1 MTTANR
7 TLRRSPRRRDRR
19 GRGLRGLL
27 YPSTIPA
34 AKTRAERFD
43 AMVLEALDPIEQRW
57 GAELTELDLAVD
69 DVPEVDETSPDEVVW
84 QAGVLAD
91 VGVPLAQLVPAGVD
105 PEGLPSRARIVLYRR
120 PLEAR
125 ARGGADLADLLHEVL
140 VEQVAEYLNIE
151 PDVVDGGGRGLSRP
165 HGARHTGTRARTQV
179 VTLVPARV
187 LRASSTSDGRA
198 AQAPALALGEPAPDA
213 EALVVREGVL
223 QALGPDLA
231 PRADAL
237 GLPRRAALLREERL
251 GVGLG
256 AQRALLPVR
265 LLGLPGVSPNGST
278 IRSGSRSRSTPDAS
292 TP

>member
-1 MTTANR
+1 
-7 TLRRSPRRRDRR
+7 
-19 GRGLRGLL
+19 LRGLL
-27 YPSTIPA
+27 YPSTVPA

-43 AMVLEALDPIEQRW
+43 AMVLEALEPIEQRW

-151 PDVVDGGGRGLSRP
+151 PDVVDGGE
-165 HGARHTGTRARTQV
+165 
-179 VTLVPARV
+179 
-187 LRASSTSDGRA
+187 D
-198 AQAPALALGEPAPDA
+198 
-213 EALVVREGVL
+213 
-223 QALGPDLA
+223 
-231 PRADAL
+231 
-237 GLPRRAALLREERL
+237 
-251 GVGLG
+251 
-256 AQRALLPVR
+256 
-265 LLGLPGVSPNGST
+265 
-278 IRSGSRSRSTPDAS
+278 
-292 TP
+292 

>member
-57 GAELTELDLAVD
+57 GAELAELDLAVD
-69 DVPEVDETSPDEVVW
+69 EVPEVDETSPDEVVW

-151 PDVVDGGGRGLSRP
+151 PDVVDGGG
-165 HGARHTGTRARTQV
+165 
-179 VTLVPARV
+179 
-187 LRASSTSDGRA
+187 
-198 AQAPALALGEPAPDA
+198 
-213 EALVVREGVL
+213 EA
-223 QALGPDLA
+223 
-231 PRADAL
+231 
-237 GLPRRAALLREERL
+237 
-251 GVGLG
+251 
-256 AQRALLPVR
+256 
-265 LLGLPGVSPNGST
+265 
-278 IRSGSRSRSTPDAS
+278 
-292 TP
+292 